1 MKKLLLLSFALVGF
15 LVSCDS
21 DGSQDVSMEQ
31 SEQKSME
38 SKMVEVD
45 LDGFTLGKSNGTA
58 YKGGSDL
65 QSGIAELNEKLVP
78 YGIQLEKMEYYSA
91 DGAGQTVFFSDRGN
105 KQLDSDYV
113 PNDPR
118 NENGEVVPY
127 LIDGTELMTASGLDT
142 EPALLTVRE
151 TWENVTCS
159 KGLDIP
165 YLGKTPFDVGYVQ
178 FLFGFGGIEGFFLGT
193 IVQAGVLPPSFFD
206 VVAPGGSS
214 FILGVTYTFTYLD
227 DINGDGVGDVA
238 IKEVYYNDAFDW
250 QDRVATG
257 AGTDFETVALHETGH
272 ALSQAHFG
280 KVSRTDKNGKIHFSP
295 RAVMNAGY
303 SGVNRVIAK
312 TDRAGHCSNWGNWPN
327 N

>member
-31 SEQKSME
+31 SEQKSAE
-38 SKMVEVD
+38 LKMVEID
-45 LDGFTLGKSNGTA
+45 LGGFTLGKSNGTA
-58 YKGGSDL
+58 FKGGSDFL
-65 QSGIAELNEKLVP
+65 NGVTELNEKLAAH
-78 YGIQLEKMEYYSA
+78 GLQLEKMEVYSA
-91 DGAGQTVFFSDRGN
+91 DAAGQTVFFSDRGN
-105 KQLDSDYV
+105 KQLASDYV

-118 NENGEVVPY
+118 NIGGTTVPFI
-127 LIDGTELMTASGLDT
+127 IDGTEKITSTGFDT

-159 KGLDIP
+159 DGLEIP
-165 YLGKTPFDVGYVQ
+165 YLGNTPFDAGYVQ
-178 FLFGFGGIEGFFLGT
+178 NLFGFGGSPGFFPGA
-193 IVQAGVLPPSFFD
+193 IVQAGVLPQAFFD
-206 VVAPGGSS
+206 FLGGGTS
-214 FILGVTYTFTYLD
+214 ILGVCFTLTYIE
-227 DINGDGVGDVA
+227 DINGDGTGDVA
-238 IKEVYYNDAFDW
+238 LKEIYYNDFFDW

-257 AGTDFETVALHETGH
+257 EGFDFQTVALHETGH